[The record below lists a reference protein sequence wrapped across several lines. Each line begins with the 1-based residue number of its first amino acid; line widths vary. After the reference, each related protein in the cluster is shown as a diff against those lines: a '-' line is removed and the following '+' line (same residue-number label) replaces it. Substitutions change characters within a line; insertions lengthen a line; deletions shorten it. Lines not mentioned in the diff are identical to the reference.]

1 MRCKKENCF
10 NVMTRILHED
20 KESHEKLKKNR
31 LTGKRQKNDRKG
43 GEWFK
48 TFYFEDLR
56 TEP

>member
-1 MRCKKENCF
+1 
-10 NVMTRILHED
+10 MTRILHED